1 MSVTIVPDHQPAQR
15 GGITRG
21 LTFKA
26 LDDDTARGERRRAVA
41 ALPFVAAPET
51 AIRTLSDVARDTDL
65 DDDLRRLAT
74 DAIARVDTGDTSTLL
89 ADLLRDDVPAV
100 AAAAA
105 TALGRGAGGPGELDA
120 LAAVAKGRR
129 GLVADRA
136 RFAAAIISHRA
147 DVAGH
152 DPRRPE
158 GLEELQPAGRAIRA
172 TVERARAAEARVA
185 RATVAEAMPL
195 IEFEGPA
202 LDIRCAG
209 RRQMLLAAS
218 EAAGIFAEPAQ
229 FAERRWYVG
238 QLAFRNPTNGR
249 YSPGLSILTTPTR
262 GGVRIGLY
270 RADGTLIYTGTGTV
284 ENGAFVATLD
294 ATARPGAVAVSATA
308 RVSSSGIDL
317 DVRSGRKRAVE
328 PRRPTPAG

>member
-26 LDDDTARGERRRAVA
+26 LDDDTALGERRRAVA

-51 AIRTLSDVARDTDL
+51 AIRTLGDVAGDSDL
-65 DDDLRRLAT
+65 DVDLRRLAT
-74 DAIARVDTGDTSTLL
+74 DAISRVDTPNTSTLL
-89 ADLLRDDVPAV
+89 VGLLRDDVPAV

-105 TALGRGAGGPGELDA
+105 TALGRGAGGPGELEP

-129 GLVADRA
+129 GPVADRA
-136 RFAAAIISHRA
+136 RFAAAMIAHRA
-147 DVAGH
+147 DLSGY
-152 DPRRPE
+152 DPRRPA
-158 GLEELQPAGRAIRA
+158 GLAELQPTGRALRA
-172 TVERARAAEARVA
+172 TVERARATDARVA
-185 RATVAEAMPL
+185 RATIAEAMPL
-195 IEFEGPA
+195 IDFAGPA

-209 RRQMLLAAS
+209 RRHMLLAAT
-218 EAAGIFAEPAQ
+218 EAAGVFDDPAR

-249 YSPGLSILTTPTR
+249 YSPGLSVLTTPTR
-262 GGVRIGLY
+262 GGVRIGLH
-270 RADGTLIYTGTGTV
+270 RGDGTLIYTGTGTV
-284 ENGAFVATLD
+284 EDGTFVATLN
-294 ATARPGAVAVSATA
+294 ATARPGAVAVSVAA
-308 RVSSSGIDL
+308 RVTASGIDL